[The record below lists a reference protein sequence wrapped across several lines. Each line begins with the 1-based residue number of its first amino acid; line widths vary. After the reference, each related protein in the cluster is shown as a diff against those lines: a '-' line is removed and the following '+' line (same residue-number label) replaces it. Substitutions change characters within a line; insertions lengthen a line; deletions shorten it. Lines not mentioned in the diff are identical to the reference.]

1 VREVITR
8 HKAYIT
14 NTTRGGRRARHPKT
28 TLPHAPSSRS
38 ASSGRFVGPF
48 KNYFRK
54 CEGLTLGTW
63 LASRTSRTTMKS
75 VDARS
80 SLAPFADTPS
90 LGAESG
96 VSMQYCRGAR
106 AQLTPFSTP
115 LGVMRAM
122 PRVNLSVRLSVSPKQ
137 CASAAVG
144 QCAQE
149 PSGAGKYRFYPRTMA
164 DPPAGQDS
172 SLRPPSPPGAV
183 EHHDKD
189 RQGEWD
195 SHPHPG
201 VKPGSS
207 QPGAFDHLTRR
218 LPNVPGKRTPLPP
231 IATDMMSPRSRQV
244 SSP

>member
-1 VREVITR
+1 MRRSNSWDLARKSHVSDHDEI
-8 HKAYIT
+8 
-14 NTTRGGRRARHPKT
+14 GG
-28 TLPHAPSSRS
+28 
-38 ASSGRFVGPF
+38 
-48 KNYFRK
+48 
-54 CEGLTLGTW
+54 
-63 LASRTSRTTMKS
+63 
-75 VDARS
+75 RS

-106 AQLTPFSTP
+106 AQLTPLSTP

-172 SLRPPSPPGAV
+172 SLRPPRHRLVLSNITIKTERVSGT
-183 EHHDKD
+183 HT
-189 RQGEWD
+189 RI
-195 SHPHPG
+195 
-201 VKPGSS
+201 PGSS
-207 QPGAFDHLTRR
+207 RVQVNPGAFDHLTRR

>member
-1 VREVITR
+1 MRRSNSWDLARKSHVSDHDEI
-8 HKAYIT
+8 
-14 NTTRGGRRARHPKT
+14 GG
-28 TLPHAPSSRS
+28 
-38 ASSGRFVGPF
+38 
-48 KNYFRK
+48 
-54 CEGLTLGTW
+54 
-63 LASRTSRTTMKS
+63 
-75 VDARS
+75 RS

-96 VSMQYCRGAR
+96 VSMQYYRGAR
-106 AQLTPFSTP
+106 AQLTPLSTP

-189 RQGEWD
+189 RKGEWD

-207 QPGAFDHLTRR
+207 QPGGLRSSDKTTT
-218 LPNVPGKRTPLPP
+218 KRTGEKNSPPPDSYGHDESEISTSIFTVKRHRSAPVPP
-231 IATDMMSPRSRQV
+231 IGL
-244 SSP
+244 